1 MIRTITF
8 GISLLV
14 AALSQAAAQD
24 RYPSRAIKFV
34 VPFTA
39 GSATDTLAR
48 LADGRPPLVGLSDY
62 VAAMAVIDQAYALAA
77 E

>member
-39 GSATDTLAR
+39 GSATDT
-48 LADGRPPLVGLSDY
+48 
-62 VAAMAVIDQAYALAA
+62 VAPFGVPGTDMED
-77 E
+77 